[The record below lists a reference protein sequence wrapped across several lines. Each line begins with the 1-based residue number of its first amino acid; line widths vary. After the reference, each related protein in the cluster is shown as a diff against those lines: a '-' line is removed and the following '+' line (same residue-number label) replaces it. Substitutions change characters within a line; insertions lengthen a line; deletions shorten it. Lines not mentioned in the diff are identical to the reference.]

1 MQIKIIEPQSEKE
14 WEAYYNLRF
23 EILRKPWGQT
33 KGSEKSDNEPE
44 CKHALVLDDSG
55 QFLGCGR
62 SEFINTTTIQIR
74 YMAVSENARGLG
86 LGTIILTHLETEGKN
101 EGALYSHLHAREN
114 AIPFYEKNGY
124 ILKEKSHLLFGEIQH
139 FLMTKKIH

>member
-1 MQIKIIEPQSEKE
+1 MQVKIIVPQSEKE

-23 EILRKPWGQT
+23 EILRKPWGQI
-33 KGSEKSDNEPE
+33 KGSEKSDNEAE
-44 CKHALVLDDSG
+44 CKHALAVNDSG
-55 QFLGCGR
+55 QFLACGR
-62 SEFINTTTIQIR
+62 SDFINNTTIQIR

-86 LGTIILTHLETEGKN
+86 LGTIILNHLETEGKN
-101 EGALYSHLHAREN
+101 EGGLISHLHAREN

-139 FLMTKKIH
+139 FLMIKNL